1 MADLTKIY
9 SFSCIV
15 SDGRSYLNIVQQ
27 HLLDLRIFHRTES
40 YQFVPILLTLPIF
53 YGGRKEAKQA
63 ALISMKH
70 SHFYR
75 RLQQYSTELARLS
88 RFLSLYRWLPKQK
101 TSYRQRLL
109 RWKPEFDG
117 STNQQK
123 MGYYIAVFECKIS
136 TNSTGR

>member
-15 SDGRSYLNIVQQ
+15 SDGRSYLNKVQQ
-27 HLLDLRIFHRTES
+27 HLLDLRIFHRSELPTCPHPPS
-40 YQFVPILLTLPIF
+40 IAPLLWWKEGGSSSDF
-53 YGGRKEAKQA
+53 YDTVSFPQETTVVFQRTCQ
-63 ALISMKH
+63 
-70 SHFYR
+70 
-75 RLQQYSTELARLS
+75 TC
-88 RFLSLYRWLPKQK
+88 RFFSLYRWLPKQK